1 MDRHSTMY
9 APIQLE
15 LVMEGVIWKI
25 MMQLVTMMVVIAAL
39 MLFGLVMAS
48 ATKKTKTKSVTLIG
62 WIAAKTG
69 NQLEMGF
76 AMLKTIMNIVTLIEA
91 IAVLVVMVEM
101 VFVMMST
108 IIHGVVPM
116 MWVIAVWMSQSQT
129 TALIA
134 NAVEIACPSAM

>member
-25 MMQLVTMMVVIAAL
+25 MMQLVTMMVVIAAQMFIEL
-39 MLFGLVMAS
+39 ETAFVM
-48 ATKKTKTKSVTLIG
+48 KKIKTKSVTLIG

-69 NQLEMGF
+69 NQLEIRF
-76 AMLKTIMNIVTLIEA
+76 AILKIIMNTVILMEEIV
-91 IAVLVVMVEM
+91 VLMIGLEM
-101 VFVMMST
+101 VFVMMSS
-108 IIHGVVPM
+108 IIQSVFM
-116 MWVIAVWMSQSQT
+116 IRVIAVWMSQSQT

-134 NAVEIACPSAM
+134 NAMKIARPSTM

>member
-48 ATKKTKTKSVTLIG
+48 AMKKTKTKSVTLIG

-69 NQLEMGF
+69 NQLEIRF
-76 AMLKTIMNIVTLIEA
+76 AILKIIMNTVTLMEEIV
-91 IAVLVVMVEM
+91 VLTLGLEM

-108 IIHGVVPM
+108 IIKDAAHM
-116 MWVIAVWMSQSQT
+116 MVVIAV
-129 TALIA
+129 
-134 NAVEIACPSAM
+134 

>member
-69 NQLEMGF
+69 NQLEIRF
-76 AMLKTIMNIVTLIEA
+76 AILKMIMNTVILMEEIV
-91 IAVLVVMVEM
+91 VLMKGLEM
-101 VFVMMST
+101 VFVMMSS
-108 IIHGVVPM
+108 IIQSVFM
-116 MWVIAVWMSQSQT
+116 IRVIAVWMSQSQT

-134 NAVEIACPSAM
+134 NAMKIARPSTM

>member
-69 NQLEMGF
+69 NQLEIRF
-76 AMLKTIMNIVTLIEA
+76 AILKIIMNTVILMEEIV
-91 IAVLVVMVEM
+91 VLMIGLEM
-101 VFVMMST
+101 VFVMMSS
-108 IIHGVVPM
+108 IIQSVFM
-116 MWVIAVWMSQSQT
+116 IRVIAVWMSQSQT
-129 TALIA
+129 IALIV
-134 NAVEIACPSAM
+134 NAMKIACPSAM

>member
-1 MDRHSTMY
+1 MDHPSIMY
-9 APIQLE
+9 APTRLE

-69 NQLEMGF
+69 NQLAIGF
-76 AMLKTIMNIVTLIEA
+76 AILKTIMNSVILMEEIVVLI
-91 IAVLVVMVEM
+91 VRLDM
-101 VFVMMST
+101 VFAKIIT
-108 IIHGVVPM
+108 IIQIVVPM
-116 MWVIAVWMSQSQT
+116 MKVIAVWMSQSQT
-129 TALIA
+129 AALIA
-134 NAVEIACPSAM
+134 NAMKIASAM